1 MKSVSINPGARG
13 SGARKHFY
21 LYAFTVVAASGAALA
36 GACSSSTDSGTS
48 GSTADA
54 STDSKG
60 SSGTSGV
67 VNADTGTVG
76 AMDKD
81 TCKGAAAGNS
91 CQCSCAVT
99 GQTEDKSLHCVQP
112 AQDTGECPKLCCT
125 GEVDS
130 GGSSGTS
137 GTIVDAGDA
146 G

>member
-1 MKSVSINPGARG
+1 MKSVSNNPHTR
-13 SGARKHFY
+13 ARKSFY

-36 GACSSSTDSGTS
+36 GACSSSSDSGTS
-48 GSTADA
+48 GGTADA
-54 STDSKG
+54 STDGKG

-81 TCKGAAAGNS
+81 TCKGAAPGNS

-99 GQTEDKSLHCVQP
+99 GQTEDKSLHCLQP

-125 GEVDS
+125 GEIDS

-137 GTIVDAGDA
+137 GTSGTITDAGDE